1 MKACFLGS
9 TGVVAETARLQ
20 RLAYNAAF
28 KEMGLQ
34 LYWNVAT
41 YCKLLEV
48 PGGHRWLEHV
58 LGDEWPEGLADEVQ
72 ALQHRHFLGLVER
85 GLSLRPGISE
95 AIDFCRQ
102 AGIVL
107 AWVTTAKAEM
117 VEALLAHTAGLD
129 ASAFDLITTEDNA
142 AALKP
147 SPEVYHFALQ
157 RLGLGPQDVVA
168 LEDRIVNQTSA
179 LQADIHCYL
188 FPGEYAA
195 LEQNVL
201 VTWDAHETL
210 VRAHSLWADDKVAV

>member
-9 TGVVAETARLQ
+9 TGVLAETARLQ

-58 LGDEWPEGLADEVQ
+58 LGDEWPEGHADEVQ
-72 ALQHRHFLGLVER
+72 ALQHRHFLALVEG

-102 AGIVL
+102 SGIAL

-117 VEALLAHTAGLD
+117 VEALLAHTAGLE
-129 ASAFDLITTEDNA
+129 AGVFDLITTEDDV

-147 SPEVYHFALQ
+147 SPEVYDFALQ
-157 RLGLGPQDVVA
+157 RLGVAAHDVVG
-168 LEDRIVNQTSA
+168 LEDRIVNQASA
-179 LQADIHCYL
+179 LQADIQCYL

-210 VRAHSLWADDKVAV
+210 VRAHSLWGDEQATT